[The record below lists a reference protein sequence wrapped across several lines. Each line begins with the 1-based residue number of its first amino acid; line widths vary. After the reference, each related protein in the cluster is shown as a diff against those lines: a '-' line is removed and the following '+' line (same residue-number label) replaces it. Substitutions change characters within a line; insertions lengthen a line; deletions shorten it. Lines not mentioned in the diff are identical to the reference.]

1 MAYPPAMTGPP
12 IFLAPGA
19 SGGLSSIDPFLRGM
33 RAQGYP
39 ATAVTLP
46 RGTAERAVASYRA
59 ALTRE
64 PAVIGGQS
72 FGGRVASLLASEDPM
87 AAAGLI
93 LLCYPL
99 HAPGRSERWR
109 ERTEHWA
116 RIECPVLLLSGD
128 HDPFAHIDLLR
139 KAAKLLPQA
148 ELHAYAGVG
157 HGLGPVKDD
166 ALERIARFAGSLAVP
181 IHSTE

>member
-1 MAYPPAMTGPP
+1 VAYAAAMAAPP

-33 RAQGYP
+33 RAQGYS

-46 RGTAERAVASYRA
+46 RGAAERAVATYRA

-64 PAVIGGQS
+64 PALIGGQS
-72 FGGRVASLLASEDPM
+72 FGGRVASLLAAEDPT
-87 AAAGLI
+87 AVAGLI
-93 LLCYPL
+93 LVCYPL
-99 HAPGRSERWR
+99 HAPGRAERWR
-109 ERTEHWA
+109 ERTEHWPL
-116 RIECPVLLLSGD
+116 ISCPVLLLSGD
-128 HDPFAHIDLLR
+128 RDPFARIDLLR
-139 KAAKLLPQA
+139 GAVGQLRHA
-148 ELHAYAGVG
+148 ELHVYPGVG
-157 HGLGPVKDD
+157 HGLSPVKDD